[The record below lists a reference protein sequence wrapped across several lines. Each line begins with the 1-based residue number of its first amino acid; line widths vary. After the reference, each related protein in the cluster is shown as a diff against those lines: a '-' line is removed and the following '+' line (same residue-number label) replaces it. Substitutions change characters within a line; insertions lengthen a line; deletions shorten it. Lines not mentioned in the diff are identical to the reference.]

1 MKKEDVKCYQIEQTL
16 SKDDFLRTII
26 VGLGTST
33 ETPSDV
39 FTGKFENI
47 TCEKQNF
54 VSTEGS
60 ASVRYSASVGY
71 DYQEEDFQYDHIN
84 KKYNKVMVT
93 KTNWSPYQSTYHSD
107 QTVGFCE
114 NRANPDSKEAI
125 AFRKLLKN
133 IEPQGK
139 CEIDNPTDKSVIA
152 KEFED
157 VSEEI
162 IKLSVEDMK
171 TDAIQQCKKSLP
183 GDRYK
188 DFSAQVDVQLTGAAM
203 YSVPCHSLKLKY
215 KGNEYDMRAF
225 AHGTCNVRGN
235 IPKAEEK
242 KSSIIGIVKAVS
254 LLTSLLLMIFAIFHL
269 NPVLAWIMA
278 VVATVAFVSY
288 KFLETYSKK
297 VFNHKKVL
305 SKMNSVIQIL
315 AANQLSPLSE
325 EEKQKFNV
333 VYKKGHKSKLTYSE
347 AFAWVFYIIS
357 IILFFINYNDI
368 GLINIILILAFV
380 GIPAII
386 IYGLIIAP
394 LKKKK

>member
-47 TCEKQNF
+47 ACEKHNF

-84 KKYNKVMVT
+84 KKYNKGMVT
-93 KTNWSPYQSTYHSD
+93 KTKWSPYQSTYQAE

-114 NRANPDSKEAI
+114 NKSNPASEEAI

-139 CEIDNPTDKSVIA
+139 REIDNPTDKSVIA
-152 KEFED
+152 KDFED

-171 TDAIQQCKKSLP
+171 TDVIQQCKKSLP
-183 GDRYK
+183 GDRYR
-188 DFSAQVDVQLTGAAM
+188 DFNAQVDVKLTGAAM

-225 AHGTCNVRGN
+225 AHGTCNVRGSL
-235 IPKAEEK
+235 PKAEEK
-242 KSSIIGIVKAVS
+242 KSNIIGIVKTVS
-254 LLTSLLLMIFAIFHL
+254 LLTSLLLMIFAICHL

-278 VVATVAFVSY
+278 AVATVAFVSY
-288 KFLETYSKK
+288 KSLEIYSKK
-297 VFNHKKVL
+297 FFNHKKVL

-315 AANQLSPLSE
+315 AANGLAPLSE

-333 VYKKGHKSKLTYSE
+333 VYKKGHKSKMTYSE
-347 AFAWVFYIIS
+347 AFAWVFYIVS
-357 IILFFINYNDI
+357 MVLFFINYNDI
-368 GLINIILILAFV
+368 GLINIILVLAFV